1 MFSIPILIPD
11 EMPLHSRRSRH
22 PYTTQCTCHRPA
34 HWGGSF
40 QDFAMMPS
48 SIQADNFP
56 CCHSTRPCRSR
67 SPRRPKEEHSDFT
80 QRLISDLFGDLFLP
94 AKEEQREQKNKD
106 ACRKKMPKSDVRK
119 FSGEKSTNEANDTMV
134 DDIKESQHPRFQKW
148 RHNVDCSG
156 FKSENIYVKVLE
168 GSIIVRGE
176 KEEHD
181 NGTVSV
187 TSTEKHIKIPQNLEA
202 KNITCRLLPNSR
214 LLIEAP
220 YINDKNGKETPS
232 IKPLSNSSKFL
243 QYSCPLTLHYT
254 EDKGVSDSEPGEID
268 SSITPREDS
277 SEEKERN
284 FKPEKINKDD
294 QQDNDVQDNDDSC
307 SHASNT
313 SDESF
318 VVISEKENKGEVC
331 ILDKSKKIEETEVDP
346 DQQHKICTENSGNI
360 CNTSNEIDL
369 NSCSKTSDLQSED
382 KSTLSK
388 DVVPTKEFQVRL
400 ELMYHSPESIRVIMD
415 DRTRH
420 INILARR
427 DNDNYSESV
436 LKEVSVPDTV
446 DIANLRCYFQDGLL
460 TIAAPFK
467 TTVTGTRDIP
477 IKM

>member
-1 MFSIPILIPD
+1 M
-11 EMPLHSRRSRH
+11 
-22 PYTTQCTCHRPA
+22 T
-34 HWGGSF
+34 
-40 QDFAMMPS
+40 
-48 SIQADNFP
+48 
-56 CCHSTRPCRSR
+56 
-67 SPRRPKEEHSDFT
+67 
-80 QRLISDLFGDLFLP
+80 
-94 AKEEQREQKNKD
+94 
-106 ACRKKMPKSDVRK
+106 
-119 FSGEKSTNEANDTMV
+119 
-134 DDIKESQHPRFQKW
+134 
-148 RHNVDCSG
+148 
-156 FKSENIYVKVLE
+156 
-168 GSIIVRGE
+168 
-176 KEEHD
+176 
-181 NGTVSV
+181 
-187 TSTEKHIKIPQNLEA
+187 
-202 KNITCRLLPNSR
+202 
-214 LLIEAP
+214 
-220 YINDKNGKETPS
+220 
-232 IKPLSNSSKFL
+232 L
-243 QYSCPLTLHYT
+243 QYT
-254 EDKGVSDSEPGEID
+254 EDKGVSGSEPGEID

-294 QQDNDVQDNDDSC
+294 QQDNDDSC

-331 ILDKSKKIEETEVDP
+331 ILDKSKKIEETEVNP
-346 DQQHKICTENSGNI
+346 DQQHEICTENSGNI

-369 NSCSKTSDLQSED
+369 NSCSKTSDLQSKD